1 MLNTPD
7 AKCYCDDKVGPLN
20 HSILEPLCGFC
31 LWNVKSKNERN
42 INELNQNIHISSC
55 IALVWHI
62 STSNIFSFQR
72 NSRRQA
78 CLKSRI
84 PWWRC
89 THLSIYHIPPVP
101 PNSFRVRTWRTRIII
116 LMHTWCVPRH
126 ICPGHGWRTVW
137 TSCHGLR
144 YNVEDRD
151 VPNVG
156 GCHLMRCLHE
166 CGLSCFTMRGQ
177 SRRWRGRWSVWRLH
191 DWVSWQDNTFIA
203 IVCPAALI
211 SPPTLSSFVKM
222 MTNNLPRSAS
232 CPTNSALHQIPA
244 SKIFAPSGFDMTQR
258 GCGERPTQCWC
269 NFGTDRCSIW
279 NVYDHVL

>member
-1 MLNTPD
+1 MNAIKIYTYPHAPRFFNTYLRLTFFPSKETHAD
-7 AKCYCDDKVGPLN
+7 WHVWKVEF
-20 HSILEPLCGFC
+20 HA
-31 LWNVKSKNERN
+31 VV
-42 INELNQNIHISSC
+42 
-55 IALVWHI
+55 A
-62 STSNIFSFQR
+62 
-72 NSRRQA
+72 
-78 CLKSRI
+78 RI
-84 PWWRC
+84 C
-89 THLSIYHIPPVP
+89 SIYHIPPVP

-116 LMHTWCVPRH
+116 LMHTCCVARH

-156 GCHLMRCLHE
+156 GCHLMRCLRQ
-166 CGLSCFTMRGQ
+166 CGLSCFTMKSQ
-177 SRRWRGRWSVWRLH
+177 SRRWKSRWSVWRLH

-211 SPPTLSSFVKM
+211 SPPTLPSFVKM
-222 MTNNLPRSAS
+222 MTNNIPRSAS

-244 SKIFAPSGFDMTQR
+244 SNMFAPSGFDMTQR

-269 NFGTDRCSIW
+269 KFGTDRCSIW